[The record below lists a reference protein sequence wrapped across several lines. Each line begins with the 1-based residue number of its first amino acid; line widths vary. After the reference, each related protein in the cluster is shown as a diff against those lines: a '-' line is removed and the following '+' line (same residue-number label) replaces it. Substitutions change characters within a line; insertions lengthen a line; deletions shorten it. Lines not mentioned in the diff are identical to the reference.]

1 MRANHPRRS
10 IHSRCQD
17 LSKQQICPLIRKLAE
32 MMKEEE
38 FFETVCRF
46 ENPEWCLCR
55 NYIENKLA
63 IFLYKTKNFVTGP
76 LRNRLE
82 PFEDIDLKLIAEK
95 PLKKISSHS

>member
-17 LSKQQICPLIRKLAE
+17 LSKQQICPLIRMWAE

-55 NYIENKLA
+55 NNIENKLA
-63 IFLYKTKNFVTGP
+63 IVLYKTKNFVQEKW
-76 LRNRLE
+76 LISE
-82 PFEDIDLKLIAEK
+82 PV
-95 PLKKISSHS
+95 P